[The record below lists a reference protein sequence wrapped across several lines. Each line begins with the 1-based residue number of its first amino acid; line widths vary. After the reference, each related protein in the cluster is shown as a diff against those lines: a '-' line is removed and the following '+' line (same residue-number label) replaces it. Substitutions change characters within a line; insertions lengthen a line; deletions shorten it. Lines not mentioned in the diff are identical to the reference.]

1 MRSFNIFLT
10 VVTLC
15 GLGFTAS
22 SQAQVSDK
30 VDQYKKDYPGC
41 VEVVKNQLA
50 LFDEATRVGVMPYLM
65 QACMS
70 GRQIGE
76 KRTKKMYDIP
86 SDKKPSKTKNFKI
99 EVKPPSVMEQDPFE
113 VQY

>member
-1 MRSFNIFLT
+1 MSCVKTILSAVIVCST
-10 VVTLC
+10 
-15 GLGFTAS
+15 GLS
-22 SQAQVSDK
+22 VPLQAQADEK
-30 VDQYKKDYPGC
+30 VEAYKNDYPGC

-76 KRTKKMYDIP
+76 KRTKEMYNIP
-86 SDKKPSKTKNFKI
+86 TDKKPQKTKNFKI
-99 EVKPPSVMEQDPFE
+99 EVKPPSLMKQDPFE

>member
-1 MRSFNIFLT
+1 MSCFKILLSAVT
-10 VVTLC
+10 VCSISLSATL
-15 GLGFTAS
+15 
-22 SQAQVSDK
+22 QAKAEEK

-41 VEVVKNQLA
+41 VEVVKGQLA

-76 KRTKKMYDIP
+76 KRTKEMYDIP
-86 SDKKPSKTKNFKI
+86 ADKKPRKTKNFKI
-99 EVKPPSVMEQDPFE
+99 EVKPPSLMKQDPFE